1 MTLMKKFLLL
11 FTLILSLQSKAQLEK
26 GARLAG
32 LQTNLIIGDIY
43 ATTPDLYFS
52 QNTKRYGLN
61 LVPTLGW
68 AVQRNWII
76 GGQATLGFW
85 HERSVPLYSPGVNYQ
100 ADNYYDLGIA
110 PFTRLYLDISRN
122 KKWKGYGLAS
132 IELATVQHAYKTS
145 YQNGTSQTTKNSFVD
160 LRGSLGL
167 GLAYFGAR
175 MSIDLNAAITGLR
188 LGVYKTIAPGK
199 KIF

>member
-1 MTLMKKFLLL
+1 MKKIILLGL
-11 FTLILSLQSKAQLEK
+11 LVLSLQSKAQLEK
-26 GARLAG
+26 GTRLAG
-32 LQTNLIIGDIY
+32 LQTNLILGDIY
-43 ATTPDLYFS
+43 ATNPDLNFS
-52 QNTKRYGLN
+52 QNIKRYGLN

-68 AVQRNWII
+68 AVQRNWIL

-85 HERSVPLYSPGVNYQ
+85 HERRVPPYSPGINYN

-110 PFTRLYLDISRN
+110 PFTRLYLDITRN

-132 IELATVQHAYKTS
+132 IEFATVQRVYKTS
-145 YQNGTSQTTKNSFVD
+145 YQNGITQSTKDSVVD
-160 LRGSLGL
+160 LRGSLGA
-167 GLAYFGAR
+167 GLAYFGPQF
-175 MSIDLNAAITGLR
+175 SIDLNAAITGLR